1 MGRAISLL
9 CAFLILA
16 VGPPSNAQWPA
27 PPANA
32 TSAFDGTYVGLSAE
46 NNSSGNTLSGGRERT
61 QGYAGARSCT
71 TFRAPAR
78 LTIANG
84 RARVRWGDRTLEG
97 NVAPDGS
104 LTMSNRIR
112 TKVLW
117 ADRGPTDQG
126 PARGVLRIHPE
137 MAKTGL
143 TRRVLNRVET
153 GRSLAG

>member
-1 MGRAISLL
+1 MSMGRAVSLL

-16 VGPPSNAQWPA
+16 VGPPSKAQSPA
-27 PPANA
+27 PPVNA

-46 NNSSGNTLSGGRERT
+46 NNSSGNTLSGGRAHT

-104 LTMSNRIR
+104 LTMSTGYGQRFDGRIEGQQI
-112 TKVLW
+112 KGQLVGYC
-117 ADRGPTDQG
+117 AYS
-126 PARGVLRIHPE
+126 
-137 MAKTGL
+137 L
-143 TRRVLNRVET
+143 TWRKQ
-153 GRSLAG
+153 S

>member
-1 MGRAISLL
+1 MGRAVSLL

-16 VGPPSNAQWPA
+16 MAPPINAQWPT

-32 TSAFDGTYVGLSAE
+32 TSAFDGTYVGVSAE
-46 NNSSGNTLSGGRERT
+46 NNSSGNTLAGGRART

-84 RARVRWGDRTLEG
+84 RARVRWGDRTLDG

-104 LTMSNRIR
+104 LTMSTGYGQRFDGRIEGQQIKGQLVGYCAYNL
-112 TKVLW
+112 TWQK
-117 ADRGPTDQG
+117 RG
-126 PARGVLRIHPE
+126 
-137 MAKTGL
+137 
-143 TRRVLNRVET
+143 
-153 GRSLAG
+153 